1 MINVGIIGCGK
12 MASAHINVLQQF
24 DDVKIT
30 AVCDIDEA
38 KRLATAETAG
48 ANAYADYAE
57 MLEQEELSLVV
68 ICLPPA
74 MHGDCVRY
82 CAGKGVNIF
91 IEKPMGIDTADCRLM
106 IEACKE
112 NGVKLFVGHMQRYLR
127 ENQIAKALVESG
139 KYGKLVAIHEVRQCQ
154 YPNPVSSPKWLMD
167 RSVSGG
173 GMMYNLGAHTIDM
186 AQYISGSCVDIAECG
201 VNFMEAGTENMAVG
215 FLKLEN
221 GVAVTFNLI
230 GSCSV
235 SRYEKTL
242 YLTDGEIRINPH
254 LEVSVCGRDGVF
266 ETIADN
272 AVIYANGDKDSWQY
286 LQFCDVLAALKNGD
300 VKVSGEYGLGI
311 IETMEKLYKS
321 AGRN

>member
-1 MINVGIIGCGK
+1 MINIGIIGCGK
-12 MASAHINVLQQF
+12 MAGAHINALLQF
-24 DDVKIT
+24 DDVKIA
-30 AVCDIDEA
+30 AVCDLDEA
-38 KRLATAETAG
+38 KRLTAAKTAG
-48 ANAYADYAE
+48 ANAYSDYTK
-57 MLEQEELSLVV
+57 MLEKEELALVV

-74 MHGDCVRY
+74 FHGDCVRY
-82 CAGKGVNIF
+82 CAGKSVNVF
-91 IEKPMGIDTADCRLM
+91 IEKPMGIDSQDCRSM
-106 IEACKE
+106 VDVCKE
-112 NGVKLFVGHMQRYLR
+112 NSVKLFVGHMQRYLR

-139 KYGKLVAIHEVRQCQ
+139 KYGELVAIHEIRQCL

-167 RSVSGG
+167 RSISGG

-186 AQYISGSCVDIAECG
+186 VQYISGSHASLAECS
-201 VNFMEAGTENMAVG
+201 VNFTETGSENMASG

-230 GSCSV
+230 GSCRV
-235 SRYEKTL
+235 SRYEKIL
-242 YLTDGEIRINPH
+242 YLTGGEIRINPH